1 MSDATSRSTA
11 RIRPFRTPV
20 RGHAFAPRPAG
31 PGDTLPDDEVVELR
45 REPANPAD
53 PLAVAVYAVGAVG
66 APWRLG
72 YLDRSVAARIAPR
85 MDAGM
90 SFGGALDGWVG
101 EPDGRWQ
108 RPLLLV
114 LPDEETGTAACV
126 DAGGSGSV
134 ARTAG
139 LWGRPPGSRRTVVRP
154 ATRTR

>member
-1 MSDATSRSTA
+1 MPDAMSRSTA

-20 RGHAFAPRPAG
+20 RGHAFAPRPPG
-31 PGDTLPDDEVVELR
+31 PHAALPDDEVVELR

-90 SFGGALDGWVG
+90 TFAGALDGWVG

-114 LPDEETGTAACV
+114 LPEQERGTAPGG
-126 DAGGSGSV
+126 DAAGSGSE
-134 ARTAG
+134 ARSAG
-139 LWGRPPGSRRTVVRP
+139 LWGRPPGSRRTVVRS
-154 ATRTR
+154 RTHTT

>member
-1 MSDATSRSTA
+1 MSDVTSRRPA

-20 RGHAFAPRPAG
+20 RGHAFAPRHSG
-31 PGDTLPDDEVVELR
+31 PGGALPDDEVVELR

-90 SFGGALDGWVG
+90 TFGGALDGWVG

-114 LPDEETGTAACV
+114 LPDQEAATAAGA
-126 DAGGSGSV
+126 DTARADGV
-134 ARTAG
+134 APTTG

-154 ATRTR
+154 TTRTT